1 MELIDFG
8 PATATMRRLVLGT
21 SDDQLGDPTP
31 CSKYSVGDLIDHISG
46 LTLAFTGAAHK
57 RPVPGAEHGAANG
70 NEGDASRLEA
80 GWRLRIAR
88 DLEVLAE
95 SWRNPAAYE
104 GDTMAGPVE
113 LAGAEAAV
121 VALNEVVVHAWD
133 LAAATC
139 QRYAADPAALELCI
153 GFASPFSTPEMAEAR
168 GDAFGPVIDV
178 PEDAPALDRLLG
190 MMGRSASWR
199 AAHAVS

>member
-21 SDDQLGDPTP
+21 RDDQLGDPTP
-31 CSKYSVGDLIDHISG
+31 CSEYTVGDLIDHIGG

-57 RPVPGAEHGAANG
+57 QPVPGADQGG
-70 NEGDASRLEA
+70 SGDASRLEA
-80 GWRLRIAR
+80 GWRLLIAR

-104 GDTMAGPVE
+104 GTTMAGPVE
-113 LAGAEAAV
+113 MAGAEAAAV
-121 VALNEVVVHAWD
+121 TLNELVVHGWD
-133 LAAATC
+133 LASATG
-139 QRYAADPAALELCI
+139 QRYVADPASLEICI
-153 GFASPFSTPEMAEAR
+153 EFASAFSTPETADLR
-168 GDAFGPVIDV
+168 GDAFGTVIEV
-178 PEDAPALDRLLG
+178 PDDAPALDRLLG

-199 AAHAVS
+199 PTHAVS